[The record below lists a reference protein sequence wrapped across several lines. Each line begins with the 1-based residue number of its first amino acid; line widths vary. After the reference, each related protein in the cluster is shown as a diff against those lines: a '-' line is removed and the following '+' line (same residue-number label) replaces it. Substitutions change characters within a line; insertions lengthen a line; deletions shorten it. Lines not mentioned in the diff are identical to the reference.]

1 MIYPSFLFS
10 SSISGIGC
18 QAIKKN
24 NNSFSKQVKK
34 VKRLKKRKNK
44 NSSHDFSKPFY
55 RTFLIE
61 TAIKAI
67 NESQGILKNKE
78 RRIKILQES
87 LPEEEQCLP
96 LEEEAEMI
104 KATENKIEKTLKI
117 DNSLRNRL
125 RKKDVKLMKKKW
137 KREKLSMLNKTK
149 HSWVILKNNITTPT
163 GETYNNIMTPAGKM
177 KLGDSDIFSHSY
189 NDEGISSGSIC
200 ESEHAVNLWMSELTS
215 TSGDVLFKG
224 IRHGVLSPYGLD
236 KNSQERKVGRVNR
249 GKEVILAALYA
260 NQAILESA
268 IQNPDEVVPLQLTST
283 SLVTA
288 GNVWSVT
295 EGDQLEDQ
303 IYSWNELSNKVIE
316 LEVVDKSG
324 NCQKIKVKPEIIPFN
339 FGVNELSL
347 KFKIGQK
354 KSDSINL
361 EGLKILLGDG
371 FCNSTD
377 PQGWVGKYLADNPKN
392 KSVVLQLVQQ
402 IKEIWEAKAH
412 NTDESDPYKM
422 ARCIVLLTYEIGIIP
437 AWNCKSGKDRTG
449 FLDGEVKRE
458 VIKLHQNES
467 VTPWGALGSED
478 QKLLQKVLLNSG
490 NLQIQ
495 ESNTGGAQGNKV
507 CTKTPWMLSSAE
519 LSLKRKRIGDRDAWK
534 KIKGLSNFVNS

>member
-1 MIYPSFLFS
+1 
-10 SSISGIGC
+10 
-18 QAIKKN
+18 
-24 NNSFSKQVKK
+24 
-34 VKRLKKRKNK
+34 
-44 NSSHDFSKPFY
+44 
-55 RTFLIE
+55 
-61 TAIKAI
+61 
-67 NESQGILKNKE
+67 
-78 RRIKILQES
+78 
-87 LPEEEQCLP
+87 
-96 LEEEAEMI
+96 
-104 KATENKIEKTLKI
+104 
-117 DNSLRNRL
+117 
-125 RKKDVKLMKKKW
+125 
-137 KREKLSMLNKTK
+137 MLNKTK

-339 FGVNELSL
+339 FG
-347 KFKIGQK
+347 
-354 KSDSINL
+354 
-361 EGLKILLGDG
+361 
-371 FCNSTD
+371 
-377 PQGWVGKYLADNPKN
+377 
-392 KSVVLQLVQQ
+392 
-402 IKEIWEAKAH
+402 
-412 NTDESDPYKM
+412 
-422 ARCIVLLTYEIGIIP
+422 
-437 AWNCKSGKDRTG
+437 
-449 FLDGEVKRE
+449 
-458 VIKLHQNES
+458 
-467 VTPWGALGSED
+467 
-478 QKLLQKVLLNSG
+478 
-490 NLQIQ
+490 
-495 ESNTGGAQGNKV
+495 
-507 CTKTPWMLSSAE
+507 
-519 LSLKRKRIGDRDAWK
+519 
-534 KIKGLSNFVNS
+534 

>member
-67 NESQGILKNKE
+67 TESQGILKNKE

-163 GETYNNIMTPAGKM
+163 GETYNNIMTTAGKM
-177 KLGDSDIFSHSY
+177 KL
-189 NDEGISSGSIC
+189 
-200 ESEHAVNLWMSELTS
+200 
-215 TSGDVLFKG
+215 
-224 IRHGVLSPYGLD
+224 
-236 KNSQERKVGRVNR
+236 
-249 GKEVILAALYA
+249 
-260 NQAILESA
+260 
-268 IQNPDEVVPLQLTST
+268 
-283 SLVTA
+283 
-288 GNVWSVT
+288 
-295 EGDQLEDQ
+295 
-303 IYSWNELSNKVIE
+303 
-316 LEVVDKSG
+316 
-324 NCQKIKVKPEIIPFN
+324 
-339 FGVNELSL
+339 
-347 KFKIGQK
+347 
-354 KSDSINL
+354 
-361 EGLKILLGDG
+361 
-371 FCNSTD
+371 
-377 PQGWVGKYLADNPKN
+377 
-392 KSVVLQLVQQ
+392 
-402 IKEIWEAKAH
+402 
-412 NTDESDPYKM
+412 
-422 ARCIVLLTYEIGIIP
+422 
-437 AWNCKSGKDRTG
+437 
-449 FLDGEVKRE
+449 
-458 VIKLHQNES
+458 
-467 VTPWGALGSED
+467 
-478 QKLLQKVLLNSG
+478 
-490 NLQIQ
+490 
-495 ESNTGGAQGNKV
+495 
-507 CTKTPWMLSSAE
+507 
-519 LSLKRKRIGDRDAWK
+519 
-534 KIKGLSNFVNS
+534 

>member
-117 DNSLRNRL
+117 DNSFRNRL

-422 ARCIVLLTYEIGIIP
+422 ARCIVLL
-437 AWNCKSGKDRTG
+437 
-449 FLDGEVKRE
+449 
-458 VIKLHQNES
+458 
-467 VTPWGALGSED
+467 
-478 QKLLQKVLLNSG
+478 
-490 NLQIQ
+490 
-495 ESNTGGAQGNKV
+495 
-507 CTKTPWMLSSAE
+507 
-519 LSLKRKRIGDRDAWK
+519 
-534 KIKGLSNFVNS
+534 